1 MLNKVRIHQYFYLI
15 LSLFLI
21 FITQR
26 NIFFKITDINPSIAI
41 LFLII
46 MSFGVSHGAAD
57 SIVIWKTFTKV
68 RMKAI
73 AFLIYLLI
81 VFLGLL
87 LWFQSPVLGLIILL
101 LMSIIHFG
109 QSDLL

>member
-1 MLNKVRIHQYFYLI
+1 
-15 LSLFLI
+15 
-21 FITQR
+21 
-26 NIFFKITDINPSIAI
+26 
-41 LFLII
+41 

-68 RMKAI
+68 KMKAI

-87 LWFQSPVLGLIILL
+87 LWFQSPSLGLIILL
-101 LMSIIHFG
+101 LMSIHPRYGNEIKLG
-109 QSDLL
+109 TLASSIRL